1 VVTVAPHG
9 GVRLIGDL
17 RVGPLGSSQAVS
29 TLAEVRGAW
38 GRERGLQRRR
48 CLASW
53 GTGVR
58 LLFASFGG
66 RASCAK
72 RSLQVAYVAGR
83 RWSVRIGRRRYAI
96 GDRRSAIPRHAKRFR
111 DWNGGGYQLATM
123 RFAGARTLSVMAHVS
138 RRGRIDR
145 FVLFIG
151 GAGD

>member
-1 VVTVAPHG
+1 VVAVAPHA
-9 GVRLIGDL
+9 GVRLIGNL
-17 RVGPLGSSQAVS
+17 RVGPLGSARAVS

-66 RASCAK
+66 PRSCVK
-72 RSLQVAYVAGR
+72 RFLQVAYVVGR
-83 RWSVRIGRRRYAI
+83 QWSVRIGSKRYAI
-96 GDRRSAIPRHAKRFR
+96 GDPRSAIPRGAKRVR
-111 DWNGGGYQLATM
+111 GWNGGGYQLATM
-123 RFAGARTLSVMAHVS
+123 PFGGSRTLSVMAHVS

-145 FVLFIG
+145 FVLFVG

>member
-1 VVTVAPHG
+1 MVAVAPHA

-17 RVGPLGSSQAVS
+17 RVGPVGSRRAMS

-38 GRERGLQRRR
+38 GRERSLQRRR

-72 RSLQVAYVAGR
+72 RSLQVAYVTGR
-83 RWSVRIGRRRYAI
+83 QWSVRIGRRRYAI
-96 GDRRSAIPRHAKRFR
+96 GDRRGAIPRHARFVR

-145 FVLFIG
+145 FVLFVG